1 MTGSPAGS
9 DVRVALD
16 DFWAALLGCRR
27 DLPGLL
33 RTIAERVVDVIGD
46 GCVLTRVTEDGT
58 GLRPEVIVHSDDEV
72 AAAMRAVLGSG
83 TVRIGEG
90 IAGSVAADRHPV
102 LLNDLPVETV
112 TEATPERFL
121 PFVRDH
127 PMRALMIVPLV
138 TAENLLGT
146 LGVLRTSSPEGFTTA
161 DLRVLEAFAERAA
174 LAIADALASP
184 TTIGTADHEAI
195 FRYNLDGILITVP
208 DGHILAANPAA
219 CSILGMTEDEIVRG
233 GRDAL
238 VVADDPNLDRGLAAR
253 AATGHAR
260 GELQLRRG
268 DNTTFVADVSSTIF
282 ATPDGKM
289 RATVIFRDITDHVAA
304 RERTLR
310 LLAKLEDIAD
320 RDPLTGLL
328 NRRGFAVACP
338 PLLGAADRQARVSQV
353 VFIDVDRLKAIN
365 DSDGHAAGD
374 AALVAVAS
382 AIERAIRDADI
393 AARLGGD
400 EFVIVTVDTPAS
412 RVASIIGRIRHELDT
427 DPAAPAGLSVS
438 AGFAERQP
446 HDERTLDDL
455 VDEADRDMYQ
465 QRMFRRLRGTQPPPA
480 T

>member
-1 MTGSPAGS
+1 LAGS

-16 DFWAALLGCRR
+16 EFWAALLGCRR

-58 GLRPEVIVHSDDEV
+58 ALRPEVIVHSDAQV

-90 IAGSVAADRHPV
+90 IAGSVAADRHAV

-112 TEATPERFL
+112 TATTPERFL

-138 TAENLLGT
+138 TAESLLGT
-146 LGVLRTSSPEGFTTA
+146 LGVVRTSSSEGFTTA
-161 DLRVLEAFAERAA
+161 DLRVLEALAERAA

-184 TTIGTADHEAI
+184 ATIGTADHEAI

-238 VVADDPNLDRGLAAR
+238 VVADDPNLERGLAAR
-253 AATGHAR
+253 AANGHAR

-268 DNTTFVADVSSTIF
+268 EGTTFVADVSSTIF
-282 ATPDGKM
+282 ANAEGKV
-289 RATVIFRDITDHVAA
+289 RATVIFRDISDQVAA
-304 RERTLR
+304 RERTFR
-310 LLAKLEDIAD
+310 RLAKLEDIAD

-328 NRRGFAVACP
+328 NRRGLGVACP
-338 PLLGAADRQARVSQV
+338 PLLAAADRETQVSQV
-353 VFIDVDRLKAIN
+353 VFIDVDQLKAIN
-365 DSDGHAAGD
+365 DSEGHAAGD
-374 AALVAVAS
+374 AALVAVAA
-382 AIERAIRDADI
+382 AIRRATRDADI
-393 AARLGGD
+393 VARLGGD
-400 EFVIVTVDTPAS
+400 EFVIVTIDTPSS
-412 RVASIIGRIRHELDT
+412 RVPSIIDRIQHELGE
-427 DPAAPAGLSVS
+427 DPAAPAGLTVS
-438 AGFAERQP
+438 AGFAEREP
-446 HDERTLDDL
+446 HDERTLEDM

-465 QRMFRRLRGTQPPPA
+465 RRMFRRLRGAQPPPIA
-480 T
+480 